1 MHFLWKYLE
10 LNYWNAFHN
19 LYRQNI
25 AKPFQSGVVPI
36 VATREM
42 RAREKKKQEN
52 ENELNAENEK
62 KKLARMGNERMSWRD
77 S

>member
-25 AKPFQSGVVPI
+25 AKPFQSGVSVPI

-52 ENELNAENEK
+52 ENELNAGNEK
-62 KKLARMGNERMSWRD
+62 KN
-77 S
+77 